1 MVAGSVIAYRLN
13 PGRPRMHDAQGHID
27 DQLAQV
33 ERMLLRNTTLE
44 AVLNHAHGLDLPGWY
59 LTAGAV
65 FQTVWNCVTGRD
77 PEQGIRDYDLIY
89 FDRSDLSWEAEDAV
103 IRRARRVRNQAR
115 VHLWYEQK
123 FGRPWPPHPSSEAA
137 IDSFAATTCC
147 VGVRL
152 DESMR
157 MRVYAPH
164 GFADLF
170 SLVLR
175 PNPVL
180 APRAVYDAK
189 AARWGEEWRELHVL
203 PWPARE

>member
-1 MVAGSVIAYRLN
+1 MHPARL
-13 PGRPRMHDAQGHID
+13 PLDG
-27 DQLAQV
+27 QLSALREILTRNDV
-33 ERMLLRNTTLE
+33 LLD
-44 AVLNHAHGLDLPGWY
+44 VLRRSAELDLPNWY

-77 PEQGIRDYDLIY
+77 PEQGIRDYDLFY
-89 FDRSDLSWEAEDAV
+89 FDRSDMSWEAEDAV
-103 IRRARRVRNQAR
+103 IRRVGERFGRLGEVVEVRNQAR

-123 FGRPWPPHPSSEAA
+123 FGRPCSAHRNSESA
-137 IDSFAATTCC
+137 IDAFAATTCC
-147 VGVRL
+147 FGVRL
-152 DESMR
+152 DASQR

-180 APRAVYDAK
+180 APREVYEAK
-189 AARWGEEWRELHVL
+189 AARWSSEWPELRVL
-203 PWPARE
+203 PWPS